1 MDEINE
7 ILNAGWMIYGIYP
20 FGNAIRVFLVKD
32 GDTIGADADTVEEAL
47 MYAAA
52 KVRHG

>member
-1 MDEINE
+1 MNEINE

-20 FGNAIRVFLVKD
+20 FGKVIRIFLVKD
-32 GDTIGADADTVEEAL
+32 GDDICADADTVEEAL
-47 MYAAA
+47 VYAAA